1 VIALKSATP
10 PLRAKILQQPNG
22 RHERQHERKSQQD
35 KAAEHG
41 FAQHVFNLKTE
52 EGQRH
57 DSWKPTKQ
65 SGAEKLPKP
74 DPRGA
79 DKKVDQSER
88 SDRQY
93 PYGED
98 RQKTMPSRLLQKPL
112 NGSRSGFAHPILA
125 EGTAHSIAHSS
136 AQKPPGK
143 AVSIAP
149 DRTERE
155 DGRET
160 QQGHGKE
167 NQARQN
173 IAADNPVR
181 GRRVA
186 PHGVL
191 PIDDRFKIDPLIQRR
206 PAPERR
212 QRKQRQ
218 DHNQT
223 LP

>member
-74 DPRGA
+74 DPRSA

-98 RQKTMPSRLLQKPL
+98 RQKTMPSHPL
-112 NGSRSGFAHPILA
+112 
-125 EGTAHSIAHSS
+125 
-136 AQKPPGK
+136 
-143 AVSIAP
+143 
-149 DRTERE
+149 
-155 DGRET
+155 
-160 QQGHGKE
+160 
-167 NQARQN
+167 
-173 IAADNPVR
+173 
-181 GRRVA
+181 
-186 PHGVL
+186 
-191 PIDDRFKIDPLIQRR
+191 
-206 PAPERR
+206 
-212 QRKQRQ
+212 
-218 DHNQT
+218 
-223 LP
+223 